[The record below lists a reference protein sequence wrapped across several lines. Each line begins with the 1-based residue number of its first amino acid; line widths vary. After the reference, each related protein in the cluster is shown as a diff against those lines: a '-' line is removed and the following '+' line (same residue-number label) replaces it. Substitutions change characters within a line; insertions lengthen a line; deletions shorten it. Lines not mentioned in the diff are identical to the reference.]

1 MTITLIHSK
10 KAYLAVALLTAA
22 VLSSIVMTYAEVTVG
37 SAAPL
42 QGTLKYSLDNAEA
55 GTWNTTLAP
64 NCPSDSWF
72 SRLEINGAGYNGLV
86 TVTWKL
92 QQKTGFS
99 DWSDVTGAAIS
110 TSMVLS
116 GNVQNV
122 YATSDG
128 SYSSGNHD
136 WGQDI
141 TTSGTYRVVVTVMAQ
156 ELNVQVCR

>member
-1 MTITLIHSK
+1 MTTTLIQSK
-10 KAYLAVALLTAA
+10 KTYLATALLTLAI
-22 VLSSIVMTYAEVTVG
+22 LSSIVVTYAKVTVG

-55 GTWNTTLAP
+55 GTWNTTLTA
-64 NCPSDSWF
+64 NGPSDAWY
-72 SRLEINGAGYNGLV
+72 SRLEINGACYNKLV

-99 DWSDVTGAAIS
+99 DWSDVPGAAIS
-110 TSMVLS
+110 TSMELS

-128 SYSSGNHD
+128 SYSSGNYD

-141 TTSGTYRVVVTVMAQ
+141 TASGTYRVVVSIMA
-156 ELNVQVCR
+156 